1 MKFDYVIVGAGLTGA
16 TLARL
21 LNDAGRTVLVLE
33 RRHYV
38 GGNCA
43 DFMHSTGV
51 MVNRNGPHYF
61 RTSSEKIWNFVNR
74 FASWRTFAAEVRA
87 AVGDHYERWPISR
100 QWIAEHCADDPR
112 SGAPQMETL
121 PIPKNFEEA
130 ALRLM
135 PQLAYD
141 TFVAGY
147 TRKQWGCDPKEL
159 AAELASRLEVRE
171 GPSPSLKLA
180 AYQAVPVL
188 GYSELIASMLSG
200 IKVETRVDY
209 LLARENFPA
218 ERKIIFTGPIDQFF
232 DFKLGRLRYRG
243 QRRENVVLPLY
254 FRHPTVQTNYPD
266 LKDGDFIREIEW
278 KHMTRLDDA
287 VRQARETLI
296 TREYPQDAT
305 EPDEFEYPY
314 PDQANATLYREYRDW
329 AESKCPG
336 VLFCGRL
343 GEFKYLDMD
352 QAIARAMV
360 LAERLLAGE

>member
-21 LNDAGRTVLVLE
+21 LNDAGRTVIVLE
-33 RRHYV
+33 RRPYV

-43 DFMHSTGV
+43 DFMHPAGV

-61 RTSSEKIWNFVNR
+61 RTSSEKIWDFVNR
-74 FASWRTFAAEVRA
+74 FGSWRPFAAEVRA
-87 AVGDHYERWPISR
+87 AIGDHYERWPVSR
-100 QWIAEHCADDPR
+100 GWIAEHCPEPAR
-112 SGAPQMETL
+112 SGTPQMETL
-121 PIPKNFEEA
+121 PLPKNFEEA
-130 ALRLM
+130 ALHLM

-171 GPSPSLKLA
+171 GSARPLKLA
-180 AYQAVPVL
+180 TYQAVPVL
-188 GYSELIASMLSG
+188 GYSELVSSMLSG
-200 IKVETRVDY
+200 IKVETRIDY
-209 LLARENFPA
+209 LLARENFLA

-243 QRRENVVLPLY
+243 QRREHAVHPLY

-266 LKDGDFIREIEW
+266 LRDGDFVREIEW
-278 KHMTRLDDA
+278 KHMTRLGDA
-287 VRQARETLI
+287 VRNARETLI

-305 EPDEFEYPY
+305 DPEEFEYPY
-314 PDQANATLYREYRDW
+314 PDRANATLYREYLDW
-329 AESKCPG
+329 ADRKCPG
-336 VLFCGRL
+336 VMFCGRL
-343 GEFKYLDMD
+343 GRYKYFDMD
-352 QAIARAMV
+352 QAIGAAMV
-360 LAERLLAGE
+360 TAERLLAGE